1 MTRRSRGIARPRVSW
16 AQREK
21 RYEPYFSEKFSIAI
35 FEVKILSAELP
46 RTAAFED
53 LK

>member
-1 MTRRSRGIARPRVSW
+1 MTRRSRGISRPRVSW

-21 RYEPYFSEKFSIAI
+21 RDESYFSKKFSIAI